1 MFVVFYQNVF
11 TPIQPPVIKR
21 QFFTNQSIPIQ
32 TDIHWLPWKYGA
44 RSCLHFDIMKMQQ
57 NTLVIPF
64 IPNLLRLLYLL
75 MRTKITMRKTQPK
88 PARPTAIDIYRK
100 KALKQSIEFKEE
112 LQPFD
117 FLDRKNILLQMNLL
131 QDSSP
136 HLQVLELQ
144 EIEKSLLN

>member
-1 MFVVFYQNVF
+1 MYLLPSNHLLYRDRFSKINQF
-11 TPIQPPVIKR
+11 PSR
-21 QFFTNQSIPIQ
+21 QISIDFPENMEQEVAFIS
-32 TDIHWLPWKYGA
+32 TLRKCSKI
-44 RSCLHFDIMKMQQ
+44 
-57 NTLVIPF
+57 NLVIPF

-75 MRTKITMRKTQPK
+75 MRTNITMRKTQPK

-100 KALKQSIEFKEE
+100 KAVKQSIEFKEE

-117 FLDRKNILLQMNLL
+117 FLDRKNILLQTNLL

-144 EIEKSLLN
+144 EIEKTLLN

>member
-1 MFVVFYQNVF
+1 MRSKLDPFYLNTHKGTNVCCCLVVFYQNVF

-21 QFFTNQSIPIQ
+21 PFSTNQSIPMQ
-32 TDIHWLPWKYGA
+32 TDSHWLPWKYGA
-44 RSCLHFDIMKMQQ
+44 RSCLHFDITKMQQ

-100 KALKQSIEFKEE
+100 K
-112 LQPFD
+112 
-117 FLDRKNILLQMNLL
+117 
-131 QDSSP
+131 SSKADNW
-136 HLQVLELQ
+136 
-144 EIEKSLLN
+144 I